1 MHIINYEILKD
12 LCLEYG
18 FKKPDLIGGYFVS
31 IKSKN
36 DTWYVPNLKYYEGK
50 TNIKLLH
57 ANKRGGAGY
66 HYQGKFKNYK
76 EMFEYI
82 KGHDDKISFS
92 YNKMFDISN
101 ILKYLEVCNHE

>member
-1 MHIINYEILKD
+1 MEIKDYKLLND

-18 FKKPDLIGGYFVS
+18 FEKPDLIGGYLVL

-36 DTWYVPNLKYYEGK
+36 DTWYIPNLKYYEGK
-50 TNIKLLH
+50 SSVKLMH
-57 ANKRGGAGY
+57 SNKRGGAGC

-82 KGHDDKISFS
+82 NGHDNKISFS
-92 YNKMFDISN
+92 YNKVFDISN
-101 ILKYLEVCNHE
+101 IIKCLEAK